1 MSSPT
6 ASLITTTSSNSHHSP
21 RSSPRPIIFSDPNNG
36 TTINS
41 TMSLINDSCNN
52 NGVST
57 SSNPTS
63 STYTTSSVFGLI
75 SWSSPSLSL
84 MLFLFGLGSWISL
97 VFLKYSLASI
107 VLHLVVLCLL
117 VSALLHLAKSF
128 SEKSAH
134 AAEIAAR
141 VVVQVS
147 GKVLPQSL
155 LSIPMKSDEIR
166 NFFNSVA
173 DLVIT
178 LVGMSNRILEWNSI
192 ALSGRAL
199 SYAWLAARVIH
210 IFSPEIF
217 LSLWVLLF
225 IIGFLISHFRNEFS
239 TTSSIVVSLL
249 KKSHDSLFKIQTEA
263 FKIFQ
268 ERREIAS
275 IAIPSLVCVCAYVFY
290 GYYSISTILTVIASL
305 IAANDAIE
313 SILKASDMSLS
324 SSSISSTSFI
334 SASPLAGSPVNGS
347 GKVTGKKVQ

>member
-41 TMSLINDSCNN
+41 TMSLIDSCNN

-75 SWSSPSLSL
+75 SWSSPYLSL
-84 MLFLFGLGSWISL
+84 MLFLFGLGAWISL

-199 SYAWLAARVIH
+199 SYSWLAARFIH

-249 KKSHDSLFKIQTEA
+249 KKSHNSLFKIQTEA

-290 GYYSISTILTVIASL
+290 GYYSISTILTVMASL